1 METDPQ
7 IATLAPLPPQFD
19 EIRRQFFTIVET
31 VTATAVGPHQ
41 RTDYLLDLAN
51 QTDALAT
58 AAVLQSQK
66 LRAIHDAIERLSQS
80 NTPAQLTGEDE

>member
-1 METDPQ
+1 MDPAPQ
-7 IATLAPLPPQFD
+7 VTELAALPEQFG
-19 EIRRQFFTIVET
+19 EIRRQFFAIVEM

-66 LRAIHDAIERLSQS
+66 LRAIHDAIERLNQA
-80 NTPAQLTGEDE
+80 NTPTSPNGDDE